1 MARYKQMRY
10 RMLNW
15 ADWKVRQKD
24 GIGRYARMR
33 WEAPTDPEARMPW
46 EADVVRP
53 DEQDA
58 WEIDKAL
65 RSIALPTELRATVEC
80 YYPTGVRPSG
90 RSWSACRWPRAPC
103 STALIGSTTCC
114 CGTCRR
120 RPAAWWCEG
129 GVLRTVPNRYICAK
143 LGVDVDA

>member
-1 MARYKQMRY
+1 MAKHKQMRD

-33 WEAPTDPEARMPW
+33 WEVPTDAETTRMPW

-80 YYPTGVRPSG
+80 YYLDRRLTEREKLERLQV
-90 RSWSACRWPRAPC
+90 AK
-103 STALIGSTTCC
+103 STMYDRLDRVDYLVICHLSEKK
-114 CGTCRR
+114 RQV
-120 RPAAWWCEG
+120 PA
-129 GVLRTVPNRYICAK
+129 
-143 LGVDVDA
+143 

>member
-80 YYPTGVRPSG
+80 YYLDR
-90 RSWSACRWPRAPC
+90 RSTEREKLERLQVAKTTMYDRLDRVDFLLLRHLSAKA
-103 STALIGSTTCC
+103 
-114 CGTCRR
+114 
-120 RPAAWWCEG
+120 G
-129 GVLRTVPNRYICAK
+129 GVV
-143 LGVDVDA
+143 V

>member
-1 MARYKQMRY
+1 MARYKQMRD

-15 ADWKVRQKD
+15 AEWKVRQKD

-65 RSIALPTELRATVEC
+65 RQISLPTELRATVEC
-80 YYPTGVRPSG
+80 YYLDRRLTEREKLERLQVAKTTMYDRLDRVDFLLLRHLS
-90 RSWSACRWPRAPC
+90 SKA
-103 STALIGSTTCC
+103 TAL
-114 CGTCRR
+114 R
-120 RPAAWWCEG
+120 A
-129 GVLRTVPNRYICAK
+129 
-143 LGVDVDA
+143 

>member
-1 MARYKQMRY
+1 MAKHKLMRQ

-33 WEAPTDPEARMPW
+33 WEVPTDAESRMPW

-80 YYPTGVRPSG
+80 YYLDRRLTEREKLERLQVAKSTMFDRLD
-90 RSWSACRWPRAPC
+90 RVDYLVIRHLAARAPSPDQRGPGFYAPC
-103 STALIGSTTCC
+103 
-114 CGTCRR
+114 
-120 RPAAWWCEG
+120 
-129 GVLRTVPNRYICAK
+129 
-143 LGVDVDA
+143 

>member
-1 MARYKQMRY
+1 MAKHKQMRD

-33 WEAPTDPEARMPW
+33 WEPPTAAESRMPW
-46 EADVVRP
+46 ESDVVRP

-80 YYPTGVRPSG
+80 YYLDRRLTEREKLERLQVAKSTMFDRLD
-90 RSWSACRWPRAPC
+90 RVDFLLLRHLSAT
-103 STALIGSTTCC
+103 S
-114 CGTCRR
+114 
-120 RPAAWWCEG
+120 PAVHA
-129 GVLRTVPNRYICAK
+129 
-143 LGVDVDA
+143 

>member
-33 WEAPTDPEARMPW
+33 RRLDPEARMPW

-58 WEIDKAL
+58 WEIGQGVAFD
-65 RSIALPTELRATVEC
+65 RTSDRVATAEC
-80 YYPTGVRPSG
+80 YHRQ
-90 RSWSACRWPRAPC
+90 AFDRAG
-103 STALIGSTTCC
+103 AGA
-114 CGTCRR
+114 
-120 RPAAWWCEG
+120 PAA
-129 GVLRTVPNRYICAK
+129 K
-143 LGVDVDA
+143 